1 MTTRQSKSSGKQVQ
15 RNQQQETSKME
26 ESLAAMIASAMEK
39 QQRFIDAHFK
49 TLQDRLDNIQSELS
63 SCSNGVRE
71 LRDRYSS
78 LNSRVGKAEKN
89 YDKCA
94 ARLTTFEEKMA
105 DLEDQSRRDNIR
117 IINLPKGVEGKMN
130 LTAYILGSLPVRLP
144 AAKPEI
150 MRAHRIGPPN
160 NTGRPRTV
168 IAKMQRYT
176 DHDSLLRTSRKS
188 SIKVDGKDIRFAADY
203 SAFTTNRR
211 RSFVEV
217 IKKAQKIGFQTFL
230 MYPAQL
236 KLTRG
241 STQRIFKSHLEVE
254 DFLGGLATQ
263 ENVEG
268 CSNGVRELRDRYSSL
283 NSRVGKAEKNYDK
296 SAARL
301 TTFEEKMADLED
313 RSRRDNIRI
322 INLPEGVEGKTNLM
336 AYILGSLP
344 VWLPALA
351 EAKPEIMR
359 AHRIGPPNNTGRPCT
374 VIAKMLRYTD
384 RDLLLRTSRKS
395 SIKVDGKDIRFAA
408 DYSAF
413 TTNRRCS
420 FVEVIKKAQKIG
432 FQTFLMYPA
441 QLKLTRGLTQRIFK
455 SHLEVE
461 DFLGG
466 LATQENVEG

>member
-1 MTTRQSKSSGKQVQ
+1 
-15 RNQQQETSKME
+15 
-26 ESLAAMIASAMEK
+26 
-39 QQRFIDAHFK
+39 
-49 TLQDRLDNIQSELS
+49 
-63 SCSNGVRE
+63 
-71 LRDRYSS
+71 
-78 LNSRVGKAEKN
+78 
-89 YDKCA
+89 
-94 ARLTTFEEKMA
+94 
-105 DLEDQSRRDNIR
+105 
-117 IINLPKGVEGKMN
+117 
-130 LTAYILGSLPVRLP
+130 
-144 AAKPEI
+144 
-150 MRAHRIGPPN
+150 
-160 NTGRPRTV
+160 
-168 IAKMQRYT
+168 
-176 DHDSLLRTSRKS
+176 
-188 SIKVDGKDIRFAADY
+188 
-203 SAFTTNRR
+203 
-211 RSFVEV
+211 
-217 IKKAQKIGFQTFL
+217 
-230 MYPAQL
+230 
-236 KLTRG
+236 
-241 STQRIFKSHLEVE
+241 
-254 DFLGGLATQ
+254 
-263 ENVEG
+263 
-268 CSNGVRELRDRYSSL
+268 
-283 NSRVGKAEKNYDK
+283 
-296 SAARL
+296 
-301 TTFEEKMADLED
+301 ADLED

-322 INLPEGVEGKTNLM
+322 INLPEGVEGKTNLK

-466 LATQENVEG
+466 LATQENVEGEIMTTDILHIATWNVNGLNSPIKRTACLDYLYRHQVDVAFIQESHLKKSDVQKFSKLSGTISIFD